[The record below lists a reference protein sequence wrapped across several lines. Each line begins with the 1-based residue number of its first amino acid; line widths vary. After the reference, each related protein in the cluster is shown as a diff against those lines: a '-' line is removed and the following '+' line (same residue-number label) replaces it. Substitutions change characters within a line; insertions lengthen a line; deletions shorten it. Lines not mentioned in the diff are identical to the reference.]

1 MVQNDVIDIQRA
13 FWAALQAKDTAS
25 FERILVEDFVSVSP
39 NQTRTQFIETLTSFP
54 MQVESVDCEDLQVHL
69 FGDVAVL
76 TGTQVA
82 RLKLPNG
89 ASVSDTIA
97 ITNIFHRTSE
107 GWRLVLARP
116 VQLPNEQ

>member
-1 MVQNDVIDIQRA
+1 
-13 FWAALQAKDTAS
+13 
-25 FERILVEDFVSVSP
+25 
-39 NQTRTQFIETLTSFP
+39 

>member
-39 NQTRTQFIETLTSFP
+39 NQTRAQFIETLTSFP